1 MIPRALLKQEISA
14 SALRLWIVL
23 ASFCYGKDTCWPS
36 NKALLKRLP
45 PNTNLRTAQKA
56 KAELEAAGLIQRE
69 RRYVDGR
76 ETSSIYHIVAPEG
89 GDLDTLEGLLGT
101 LGDGEKATVGDAPN
115 ATQNSINKNTTYK
128 KTEDGYIFIK
138 EVGWVDENE
147 V

>member
-1 MIPRALLKQEISA
+1 M
-14 SALRLWIVL
+14 
-23 ASFCYGKDTCWPS
+23 
-36 NKALLKRLP
+36 
-45 PNTNLRTAQKA
+45 
-56 KAELEAAGLIQRE
+56 
-69 RRYVDGR
+69 
-76 ETSSIYHIVAPEG
+76 
-89 GDLDTLEGLLGT
+89 DTLEGLLGT